1 MQISASFTGVFYE
14 SEWKRTQGCGWKA
27 GKTQLCAQGVT
38 GTGQKVGGENAKEGV
53 FQGAGGDGPD
63 TRAVCHGL
71 SL

>member
-38 GTGQKVGGENAKEGV
+38 GTGQKVGGGNAKERV